1 MALMTVLPRSHDL
14 DWLRL
19 LAVILLIGYHA
30 AAVFYAGELGRF
42 YVVDAHSSAALGVAV
57 TFVHQWHMPLFFFLA
72 GAASWY
78 SLQRRSAGEY
88 VRERLRRL
96 LVPLLIG
103 ILVLVPP
110 QVYLQ
115 ERQAGRAGRAGGS
128 FLAFYPQ
135 FFDGVRPAGHFE
147 WAHLWFLAYL
157 LVISIACLPLLLK
170 LRQGSADTD
179 GPAVPMARQGLA
191 ALAALALPLMA
202 VEALLRPHWIGFQN
216 LYDDWANLALYLL
229 YFLYGFLFCQRRALW
244 GAIEQHRGLL
254 WAWAAVA
261 MAVLL
266 SLQISQQVPERAYS
280 GPYMAYQLLRG
291 LNSWCWVLGL
301 LALARRWRHVDHP
314 LLRYGNRLGFSVYL
328 FHQPVIVVTAFLVV
342 PLPLAVAAKFGLIS
356 LVSLLGS
363 VGLHHGL
370 MRGRSLWTQR
380 VRGALRVPAR
390 GRC

>member
-42 YVVDAHSSAALGVAV
+42 YVVDAHSSGALSVAV

-72 GAASWY
+72 GAASWH

-88 VRERLRRL
+88 LRERLRRL

-115 ERQAGRAGRAGGS
+115 ERQAGRAGGS

-157 LVISIACLPLLLK
+157 LVISIVCLPLLLK
-170 LRQGSADTD
+170 LRQGATPGD
-179 GPAVPMARQGLA
+179 GPGDSTTEQGLA
-191 ALAALALPLMA
+191 ALVALALPLMA

-216 LYDDWANLALYLL
+216 LYDDWANLSLYLL
-229 YFLYGFLFCQRRALW
+229 YFVYGFLFCQRRALW
-244 GAIEQHRGLL
+244 GAIEQHRRVL
-254 WAWAAVA
+254 WAVAAVA

-266 SLQISQQVPERAYS
+266 SLGISQQVPERAYS

-301 LALARRWRHVDHP
+301 LALARPLRHVDHP
-314 LLRYGNRLGFSVYL
+314 LLRYGNRLGFSVVL
-328 FHQPVIVVTAFLVV
+328 FHQPLIVVTAFLVV
-342 PLPLAVAAKFGLIS
+342 PLPLAVAAKFWVIS
-356 LVSLLGS
+356 LASLLGS

-370 MRGRSLWTQR
+370 MARMSQR
-380 VRGALRVPAR
+380 
-390 GRC
+390 

>member
-1 MALMTVLPRSHDL
+1 MALMTVLTRSHDL

-19 LAVILLIGYHA
+19 MAVMLLIGYHA

-42 YVVDAHSSAALGVAV
+42 YVVDAHSSAALSAAV

-78 SLQRRSAGEY
+78 SLQRRSAGAY
-88 VRERLRRL
+88 LQERLRRL

-115 ERQAGRAGRAGGS
+115 ERQAGRTGGS

-170 LRQGSADTD
+170 LRQGSEVTD
-179 GPAVPMARQGLA
+179 GPAVPMAEQGLA

-202 VEALLRPHWIGFQN
+202 VEALLRPHWIGFEN
-216 LYDDWANLALYLL
+216 LYDDWANLSLYLL
-229 YFLYGFLFCQRRALW
+229 YFVYGWLFCQHRSLW

-254 WAWAAVA
+254 WAVAAVG
-261 MAVLL
+261 MAGLL
-266 SLQISQQVPERAYS
+266 SLGITQQVPERAYS

-301 LALARRWRHVDHP
+301 LALARPWRHVDHP
-314 LLRYGNRLGFSVYL
+314 LLRYGNRLGFSVVL
-328 FHQPVIVVTAFLVV
+328 FHQPLIVVTAFLVV
-342 PLPLAVAAKFGLIS
+342 PLPLATAAKFALIS
-356 LVSLLGS
+356 LASLLGS

-370 MRGRSLWTQR
+370 AGGRTL
-380 VRGALRVPAR
+380 L
-390 GRC
+390 GR